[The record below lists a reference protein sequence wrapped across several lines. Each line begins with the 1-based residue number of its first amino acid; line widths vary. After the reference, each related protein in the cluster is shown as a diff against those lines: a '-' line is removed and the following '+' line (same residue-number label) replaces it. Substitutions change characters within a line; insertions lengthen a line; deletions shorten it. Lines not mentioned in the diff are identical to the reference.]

1 MGNLFW
7 SGASLVSYASWFA
20 RSRLILHWD
29 IDERGFWAYR
39 ASNAPAGQLGTV
51 RNLFLEGVSLSMV
64 HTDSRKGSLFGREI
78 RPWG

>member
-1 MGNLFW
+1 MK
-7 SGASLVSYASWFA
+7 GAFGLT
-20 RSRLILHWD
+20 
-29 IDERGFWAYR
+29 G